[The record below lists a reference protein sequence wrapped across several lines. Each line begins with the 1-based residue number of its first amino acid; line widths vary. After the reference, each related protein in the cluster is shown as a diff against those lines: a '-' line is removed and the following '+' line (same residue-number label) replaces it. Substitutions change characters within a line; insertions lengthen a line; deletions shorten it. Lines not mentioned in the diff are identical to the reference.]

1 MCTDICT
8 GRQTVELLTVLFVL
22 QNLYSEVAEKK
33 VIESYFYIINS
44 KKLSK
49 VLYVQTK
56 FLDNN

>member
-8 GRQTVELLTVLFVL
+8 GRQTVELLTVLFVF
-22 QNLYSEVAEKK
+22 QYLYSEVAEKK

-49 VLYVQTK
+49 VLYAQTK